1 MQSTLK
7 PIFLAQPSKTC
18 CLFRSKSGAIKPWR
32 DVDWERAASRR
43 GEAGYWYK
51 RKKQR
56 EVKRREKKRASGP
69 RKERRATRQGTKAE
83 TKMKGRKRKTDSAL
97 SRVARE
103 SGHVAH
109 HIAGEREPRTADIR

>member
-1 MQSTLK
+1 MSIGRELRAGAGKRGIGTSGRSSGRLK
-7 PIFLAQPSKTC
+7 
-18 CLFRSKSGAIKPWR
+18 
-32 DVDWERAASRR
+32 
-43 GEAGYWYK
+43 GEK
-51 RKKQR
+51 RKGLLG
-56 EVKRREKKRASGP
+56 REKNEG
-69 RKERRATRQGTKAE
+69 ATRQGTKAE